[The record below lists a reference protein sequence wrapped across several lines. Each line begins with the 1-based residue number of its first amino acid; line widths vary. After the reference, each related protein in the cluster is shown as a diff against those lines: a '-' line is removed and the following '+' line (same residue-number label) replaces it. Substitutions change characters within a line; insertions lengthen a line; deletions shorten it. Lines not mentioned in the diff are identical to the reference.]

1 LKIKEEIKKVVRLEY
16 KSLVTKEITDH
27 YLSIIKDEKV
37 KKDFINTISKFDI
50 RIATKPV
57 IKGEEFY
64 YKIWILRRGT
74 KKRAHIKLYNK
85 MELLK
90 KEEKSKPIPRF
101 IEILNRIRLYANVP
115 DDFEEYCE
123 ITFRDP
129 SDQMSRTVYPAHLK
143 KAKRFKK
150 FVTTDEI
157 RSIPFLPFDNI
168 DKNIKDQETYD
179 DFFDLDDESN
189 LAELP
194 IIYLK
199 DKGEYDKLAELQS
212 NVKYHSKIVKSY
224 GYDIYTGDIDTK
236 KFPTTKDDKEMDN
249 IANDFKNYFKI
260 SEEYIDYLK
269 ELIKKYDIKPPG
281 NLVQWLSFHRYNNH
295 DNNSPKQPQDFD
307 LDCIM
312 AVVDWKEIS

>member
-1 LKIKEEIKKVVRLEY
+1 MVRLEY
-16 KSLVTKEITDH
+16 KSLVTKEIINH
-27 YLSIIKDEKV
+27 YLSILKDESV

-50 RIATKPV
+50 RISTKP
-57 IKGEEFY
+57 IIEEKEEYFY
-64 YKIWILRRGT
+64 YKIWIWRRGT
-74 KKRAHIKLYNK
+74 KKRALIKLYNK
-85 MELLK
+85 MELLN

-101 IEILNRIRLYANVP
+101 SKILNRIRLYANVP

-129 SDQMSRTVYPAHLK
+129 SEQMSRTVYPAHLK

-150 FVTTDEI
+150 FITKEEI
-157 RSIPFLPFDNI
+157 RSIPLLPFDNI
-168 DKNIKDQETYD
+168 EKNVKEQETYD

-189 LAELP
+189 LASLR

-199 DKGEYDKLAELQS
+199 DKEEYDKLADIQS
-212 NVKYHSKIVKSY
+212 NVKYHSKIVESY

-236 KFPTTKDDKEMDN
+236 KFPITKEDKEMDS
-249 IANDFKNYFKI
+249 IAKDFKNYFKA
-260 SEEYIDYLK
+260 SGEYIDYLK

-281 NLVQWLSFHRYNNH
+281 NLVQLLSFHRYNN
-295 DNNSPKQPQDFD
+295 DNNNNPKQPQDFD
-307 LDCIM
+307 FDCIM